1 MCATRW
7 NDKQLLSALAL
18 IAYRSQDIVAQ
29 SIKLTLIATVATYL
43 KLRSVNV
50 IVIIVSVRASIHVW

>member
-1 MCATRW
+1 VCATRW